1 MTNQAS
7 IKLVLGVGLEATHLL
22 PNIQPTSVVQT
33 PCTPWLITFFHIRR
47 LVFSPWRPW
56 SILSLLV
63 CSLPSKYWYDASWL
77 PCNLERPGSFLDLWP
92 EDPLA
97 QIQCLV
103 SYIHIYLKDPG
114 FSVWIQY
121 ILISCTFTVI
131 VLGSEWSSGRRITF
145 EVSLRRLRWLKVTK
159 GKCFKC
165 FGSALVLP
173 GARGVCSA
181 GANALSEI
189 RGQPSRRKTSN
200 LSQCWRTLTQQ
211 PLWFL
216 WLSCYWTSA

>member
-1 MTNQAS
+1 MTHHGYHVTW
-7 IKLVLGVGLEATHLL
+7 KGLVRSWTSGLK
-22 PNIQPTSVVQT
+22 
-33 PCTPWLITFFHIRR
+33 IRWPR
-47 LVFSPWRPW
+47 SNV
-56 SILSLLV
+56 LS
-63 CSLPSKYWYDASWL
+63 
-77 PCNLERPGSFLDLWP
+77 
-92 EDPLA
+92 
-97 QIQCLV
+97 
-103 SYIHIYLKDPG
+103 HIYLKDPG